1 MKIRKKLCVS
11 MLLLCMLLCVMSITV
26 AADNTHTHP
35 VCGATHTDIG
45 DHTGSCAAVVWTA
58 WDGTSDI
65 SYGESNTAYVYLS
78 DNATRSSTLTVTGGN
93 TLCLCL
99 GGKTLTG
106 DITVEGDATL
116 NICDCRGGGE
126 IKTASGNAVCVKT
139 KSKSNVHTTLN
150 LYGGKI
156 GSDSTFTSGAIELY
170 NNDRNNAQTVAVFN
184 MYGGE
189 VYNEGAGEAAVFASY
204 ANIGQGY
211 YELNMYG
218 GSIRC
223 EKGNGFALSNNENVT
238 MQITGGTI
246 TSGDYGVDLSSNNK
260 LTLSGNPQFIDKKYY
275 SSNAGI
281 YIPNGVTLTVTD
293 DFAPAGGTTVSVRM
307 FIDDA
312 TGTAVIA
319 TPASGK
325 SLSAKAQYFTSAVEG
340 CFVECNADGNLSL
353 TKCAIT
359 GQPTKG
365 NRYTVS
371 ANGTPNYQWWS
382 TKRGDISVT
391 DERATADTF
400 YYSEWREEWYY
411 STEASDGTAVTL
423 KAFTLHMAA
432 GDVLTLNNVRDVDSS
447 YFYLTGVSIT
457 RSGGSSTPLTGTYDD
472 YTFTAPADGE
482 YTVEITAEWAVGS
495 SSYYMN
501 FSFTATVSG
510 DVTDAELSGQTDKTL
525 DTTALENGRYIC
537 AVTWGN
543 TTLYSDAAEVHNH
556 TWNDGEVTT
565 APTCT
570 VAGVKTFTCTTC
582 NETKTE
588 PVDALGHD
596 FAGGAWQSDGT
607 NHWKKCSRCDVT
619 GPKSAHT
626 WNDGEVTTAPTCTVA
641 GVKTFTCTTCNE
653 TKTEPVDALGHDFA
667 GGAWQSDGTN
677 HWKKCSRCD
686 VTGPKSAHT
695 WNDGEV
701 TTAPTCTVAGEKTF
715 TCTECSATNVQTI
728 DALGH
733 DFTGAWQKD
742 TDNHWK
748 QCSHSGCTA
757 TDGKAA
763 HRWAEQTIL
772 EATCTADGK
781 KLCICKDCLAANSE
795 TLPATGHTL
804 THHAEKAPTCTEI
817 GWNAYDTC
825 ACGYTTYVELPALG
839 HDKIHHNAKAV
850 TCTENGWNAYETC
863 SRCSYTTFEELPA
876 LDHDKIHHDAQ
887 AATCVNI
894 GWNAYDTC
902 SRCAYT
908 TYAELPALGHTAISH
923 DAKAPT
929 CTEKGWRAF
938 VTCEHCDYTTY
949 AETPALGHDRIH
961 HNAKAVTCTEKGW
974 EAYETCSRCD
984 YTTFAE
990 LPALGHDKIAH
1001 EGQAPTCV
1009 NIGWEAYDTCSRC
1022 AYTTYAELPALGHT
1036 AISHDAKAATCTE
1049 KGWRAY
1055 VTCEHCDYT
1064 TYAETPA
1071 LGHDRI
1077 HHNAKAVTC
1086 TEKGWNAY
1094 ETCSRCD
1101 YTTFAE
1107 LPALGHD
1114 KIHHD
1119 AKAATCINIGWEA
1132 YDTCS
1137 RCAYTT
1143 YAELPALGHTTISHD
1158 AKAATCTE
1166 KGWRAYITC
1175 EHCDYTT
1182 YAETPALGHDKIHH
1196 NAKAVTC
1203 TEKGWNAYETC
1214 SRCSYTTFAELPALD
1229 HDKIHHDAQAPT
1241 CVNIGWNA
1249 YDTCSRCA
1257 YTTYAELPALGH
1269 TAISHDAKAA
1279 TCTEKGWRAY
1289 VTCEHCDYTT
1299 YAELPALGHDKIHH
1313 DAKAATCVNIGWE
1326 AYDTCPRCSYSTY
1339 QEIPVLGHDKVSHE
1353 AKAATCTEIGWSA
1366 YDTCSRCDYSTYVET
1381 PALGHD
1387 FTGAWQKDDN
1397 NHWKQCSRC
1406 TATDGKAAH
1415 RQSAGDVLA
1424 KASCTADGQKIYICE
1439 DCFATKSETLPATGH
1454 TLTHH
1459 EARAATCTEKGWNA
1473 YDTCETCGYTT
1484 YAETPA
1490 LGHDFGDAWKSDA
1503 AKHWKECSRCDA
1515 VAGRASH
1522 TGGTATCH
1530 DSAVCTVCATSY
1542 GERNPDYH
1550 TGGSEIRDMTEP
1562 TAEKAGHTGNRY
1574 CKGCNAKLSD
1584 GAGIPALSD
1593 LSLDQKSDL
1602 TAATEAMKK
1611 ILDDWYSDFTE
1622 EQKELLTDRIRATGS
1637 ALASMEKAEEAV
1649 KKAEALPAAD
1659 KTRPDDQSAM
1669 DAYDAAKN
1677 AYDALSDAEKE
1688 LAGERT
1694 KSALDAVWKALTAY
1708 DVIDGNGSTWANTD
1722 NEGLTFT
1729 VNGHHEKFAGL
1740 LINGATV
1747 DAKYYVIQAGS
1758 TVITLKAE
1766 YLQTL
1771 SAGKYTVTV
1780 RYTDGSTDG
1789 EDSFTVTEN
1798 KTVTPSGPA
1807 ASSDPDA
1814 ADGTATHRGVVV
1826 GIILAIICVLVLIF
1840 LLLFFKKRRKEEK

>member
-35 VCGATHTDIG
+35 ICGATHTDIG

-65 SYGESNTAYVYLS
+65 NYGESNTAYVYLS
-78 DNATRSSTLTVTGGN
+78 GNATRSSTLTVTGGN
-93 TLCLCL
+93 TLYLCL

-139 KSKSNVHTTLN
+139 KSRSNVHTTLN

-156 GSDSTFTSGAIELY
+156 GSDSTFNSGAIELY
-170 NNDRNNAQTVAVFN
+170 NNDLNNAQTVAVFN

-189 VYNEGAGEAAVFASY
+189 VYNGGAGEAAVFASY

-211 YELNMYG
+211 YELNLYG

-223 EKGNGFALSNNENVT
+223 EKGNGFAFSNNENVT

-246 TSGDYGVDLSSNNK
+246 TSGNYGVNLSSNDK

-275 SSNAGI
+275 SSGAGI

-293 DFAPAGGTTVSVRM
+293 DFAPAGGTTVSVGM

-400 YYSEWREEWYY
+400 YYSEWREEWDY

-432 GDVLTLNNVRDVDSS
+432 GDVLKLNSVRDIDGS

-495 SSYYMN
+495 SSYYMS

-525 DTTALENGRYIC
+525 DTTALKNGRYIC

-570 VAGVKTFTCTTC
+570 MAGVKTFTCTTC

-619 GPKSAHT
+619 EPKSAHT

-641 GVKTFTCTTCNE
+641 GV
-653 TKTEPVDALGHDFA
+653 
-667 GGAWQSDGTN
+667 
-677 HWKKCSRCD
+677 
-686 VTGPKSAHT
+686 
-695 WNDGEV
+695 
-701 TTAPTCTVAGEKTF
+701 KTF

-781 KLCICKDCLAANSE
+781 KLCICKDCLAAKSE

-839 HDKIHHNAKAV
+839 HDKIAHEGQAATCVNIGWEAYDTCSRCAYTTYAELPALGHTTISHDAKAATCTEKGWRAYVTCEHCGYTTYAETPALGHDKIHHNAKAV

-863 SRCSYTTFEELPA
+863 SRCDYTTFAELPA

-908 TYAELPALGHTAISH
+908 TYAELPALGHTTISH
-923 DAKAPT
+923 DAKAAT
-929 CTEKGWRAF
+929 CTEKGWRAY
-938 VTCEHCDYTTY
+938 VTCEHCGYTTY
-949 AETPALGHDRIH
+949 AETPALGHDKIH
-961 HNAKAVTCTEKGW
+961 HNAKAVTCTENGW
-974 EAYETCSRCD
+974 NAYETCSRCD

-1001 EGQAPTCV
+1001 EGQAATCV
-1009 NIGWEAYDTCSRC
+1009 NIGWNAYDTCSRC
-1022 AYTTYAELPALGHT
+1022 SYSTYQEIPALGHDKI
-1036 AISHDAKAATCTE
+1036 AHEAKAATCTE

-1055 VTCEHCDYT
+1055 VTCEHCGYT
-1064 TYAETPA
+1064 TY
-1071 LGHDRI
+1071 
-1077 HHNAKAVTC
+1077 V
-1086 TEKGWNAY
+1086 
-1094 ETCSRCD
+1094 
-1101 YTTFAE
+1101 E
-1107 LPALGHD
+1107 L
-1114 KIHHD
+1114 
-1119 AKAATCINIGWEA
+1119 
-1132 YDTCS
+1132 
-1137 RCAYTT
+1137 
-1143 YAELPALGHTTISHD
+1143 
-1158 AKAATCTE
+1158 
-1166 KGWRAYITC
+1166 
-1175 EHCDYTT
+1175 
-1182 YAETPALGHDKIHH
+1182 
-1196 NAKAVTC
+1196 
-1203 TEKGWNAYETC
+1203 
-1214 SRCSYTTFAELPALD
+1214 
-1229 HDKIHHDAQAPT
+1229 
-1241 CVNIGWNA
+1241 
-1249 YDTCSRCA
+1249 
-1257 YTTYAELPALGH
+1257 
-1269 TAISHDAKAA
+1269 
-1279 TCTEKGWRAY
+1279 
-1289 VTCEHCDYTT
+1289 
-1299 YAELPALGHDKIHH
+1299 
-1313 DAKAATCVNIGWE
+1313 
-1326 AYDTCPRCSYSTY
+1326 
-1339 QEIPVLGHDKVSHE
+1339 
-1353 AKAATCTEIGWSA
+1353 
-1366 YDTCSRCDYSTYVET
+1366 

-1459 EARAATCTEKGWNA
+1459 AARAATCTEKGWNA

-1515 VAGRASH
+1515 VAERASH

-1530 DSAVCTVCATSY
+1530 DSAVCAVCATSY

-1550 TGGSEIRDMTEP
+1550 TGGSEIRDMTAP
-1562 TAEKAGHTGNRY
+1562 TAEKAGYTGNRY

-1602 TAATEAMKK
+1602 TAAVVAMEK
-1611 ILDDWYSDFTE
+1611 ILDDWYGDFTE

-1694 KSALDAVWKALTAY
+1694 KSALDAMWKALTAY

-1798 KTVTPSGPA
+1798 NSVTPSDPA
-1807 ASSDPDA
+1807 AASDPDA
-1814 ADGTATHRGVVV
+1814 ADGTAGNRGVVV

>member
-1 MKIRKKLCVS
+1 MKVWKRLCVS
-11 MLLLCMLLCVMSITV
+11 MLLLCMLLCVMSVTV
-26 AADNTHTHP
+26 TADNTHTHP

-45 DHTGSCAAVVWTA
+45 DHMGSCAAVVWTA

-156 GSDSTFTSGAIELY
+156 GSDSTFNSGAIELY

-189 VYNEGAGEAAVFASY
+189 VYNGGAGQAAVFASY

-223 EKGNGFALSNNENVT
+223 EKGNGFAFSNNENVT

-246 TSGDYGVDLSSNNK
+246 TSGNYGVNLSSNDK

-275 SSNAGI
+275 SSSAGI

-293 DFAPAGGTTVSVRM
+293 DFAPAGGTTVSVGM

-371 ANGTPNYQWWS
+371 ANGTPNYQWWR

-400 YYSEWREEWYY
+400 YYSEWREKWYY

-432 GDVLTLNNVRDVDSS
+432 GDVLKLNGVRDVDGS

-457 RSGGSSTPLTGTYDD
+457 RSGGSSTPLTDTYDD

-525 DTTALENGRYIC
+525 DTAALENGRYIC

-570 VAGVKTFTCTTC
+570 VAGV
-582 NETKTE
+582 
-588 PVDALGHD
+588 
-596 FAGGAWQSDGT
+596 
-607 NHWKKCSRCDVT
+607 
-619 GPKSAHT
+619 
-626 WNDGEVTTAPTCTVA
+626 
-641 GVKTFTCTTCNE
+641 
-653 TKTEPVDALGHDFA
+653 
-667 GGAWQSDGTN
+667 
-677 HWKKCSRCD
+677 
-686 VTGPKSAHT
+686 
-695 WNDGEV
+695 
-701 TTAPTCTVAGEKTF
+701 KTF

-781 KLCICKDCLAANSE
+781 KLCICKDCLTAKSE

-825 ACGYTTYVELPALG
+825 ACGYTTY
-839 HDKIHHNAKAV
+839 
-850 TCTENGWNAYETC
+850 
-863 SRCSYTTFEELPA
+863 
-876 LDHDKIHHDAQ
+876 
-887 AATCVNI
+887 
-894 GWNAYDTC
+894 
-902 SRCAYT
+902 
-908 TYAELPALGHTAISH
+908 
-923 DAKAPT
+923 
-929 CTEKGWRAF
+929 
-938 VTCEHCDYTTY
+938 
-949 AETPALGHDRIH
+949 
-961 HNAKAVTCTEKGW
+961 
-974 EAYETCSRCD
+974 
-984 YTTFAE
+984 
-990 LPALGHDKIAH
+990 
-1001 EGQAPTCV
+1001 
-1009 NIGWEAYDTCSRC
+1009 
-1022 AYTTYAELPALGHT
+1022 
-1036 AISHDAKAATCTE
+1036 
-1049 KGWRAY
+1049 
-1055 VTCEHCDYT
+1055 
-1064 TYAETPA
+1064 
-1071 LGHDRI
+1071 
-1077 HHNAKAVTC
+1077 
-1086 TEKGWNAY
+1086 
-1094 ETCSRCD
+1094 
-1101 YTTFAE
+1101 
-1107 LPALGHD
+1107 
-1114 KIHHD
+1114 
-1119 AKAATCINIGWEA
+1119 
-1132 YDTCS
+1132 
-1137 RCAYTT
+1137 
-1143 YAELPALGHTTISHD
+1143 
-1158 AKAATCTE
+1158 
-1166 KGWRAYITC
+1166 
-1175 EHCDYTT
+1175 
-1182 YAETPALGHDKIHH
+1182 AETPALGHDKIHH

-1203 TEKGWNAYETC
+1203 TEKGWEAYETC
-1214 SRCSYTTFAELPALD
+1214 SRCSYTTFAELPALG
-1229 HDKIHHDAQAPT
+1229 HDKIAHEGQAAT
-1241 CVNIGWNA
+1241 CINIGWDA
-1249 YDTCSRCA
+1249 YDTCSRCS
-1257 YTTYAELPALGH
+1257 YTTYE
-1269 TAISHDAKAA
+1269 
-1279 TCTEKGWRAY
+1279 
-1289 VTCEHCDYTT
+1289 
-1299 YAELPALGHDKIHH
+1299 
-1313 DAKAATCVNIGWE
+1313 
-1326 AYDTCPRCSYSTY
+1326 
-1339 QEIPVLGHDKVSHE
+1339 EIPALGHDKVSHE
-1353 AKAATCTEIGWSA
+1353 AKAATCTEIGWNA
-1366 YDTCSRCDYSTYVET
+1366 YDTCSRCDYSTYVEASALGHDKVHHNAKAAT
-1381 PALGHD
+1381 CQGTGWDAYETCTRCDYTTYKATDALGHDFGGAWEKDETKHWKQCSRCDAIGEETEHDWNDGDITLKPICTATGRKTYTCRDCSATKTDILDANGHNFVRHNAKAATCTAKGWSAYDTCKTCGYTTYAEIDSLGHD

-1503 AKHWKECSRCDA
+1503 DKHWKECSRCDA
-1515 VAGRASH
+1515 VAERASH

-1530 DSAVCTVCATSY
+1530 DSAVCAVCATSY
-1542 GERNPDYH
+1542 GERNPDHH
-1550 TGGSEIRDMTEP
+1550 TGGSEIRDMTAP
-1562 TAEKAGHTGNRY
+1562 TAEKAGYTGNRY

-1584 GAGIPALSD
+1584 GTGIPTLSD

-1602 TAATEAMKK
+1602 TAAVVAMEK
-1611 ILDDWYSDFTE
+1611 ILDDWYGNFTE

-1708 DVIDGNGSTWANTD
+1708 DVTDGNGSTWANTD

-1747 DAKYYVIQAGS
+1747 DAKYYEIQAGS

-1766 YLQTL
+1766 YLRTL

-1789 EDSFTVTEN
+1789 EDYFTVTEN
-1798 KTVTPSGPA
+1798 SSVNPSDPA
-1807 ASSDPDA
+1807 AASDPDA
-1814 ADGTATHRGVVV
+1814 ADGTAGNRGVVV
-1826 GIILAIICVLVLIF
+1826 GIILAVICVLMLIF

>member
-35 VCGATHTDIG
+35 ICGATHTDIG

-65 SYGESNTAYVYLS
+65 NYGESNTAYVYLS

-139 KSKSNVHTTLN
+139 KHSSNVHTTLN

-156 GSDSTFTSGAIELY
+156 GSDSTFNSGAIELY

-189 VYNEGAGEAAVFASY
+189 VYNGGAGQAAVFASY

-211 YELNMYG
+211 YELNLYG

-223 EKGNGFALSNNENVT
+223 EKGNGFAFSNNENVT

-246 TSGDYGVDLSSNNK
+246 TSGNYGVNLSSNNK

-275 SSNAGI
+275 SSSAGI

-293 DFAPAGGTTVSVRM
+293 DFAPAGGTTVSVGM

-319 TPASGK
+319 TPVSGK
-325 SLSAKAQYFTSAVEG
+325 SLSAKAQHFTSAVEG

-400 YYSEWREEWYY
+400 YYAERREEWYY

-432 GDVLTLNNVRDVDSS
+432 GDVLKLNSVRDVDSS

-495 SSYYMN
+495 SSYYMS

-525 DTTALENGRYIC
+525 DTTALENGKYIC

-543 TTLYSDAAEVHNH
+543 TTLYSDVAEVHN
-556 TWNDGEVTT
+556 
-565 APTCT
+565 
-570 VAGVKTFTCTTC
+570 
-582 NETKTE
+582 
-588 PVDALGHD
+588 
-596 FAGGAWQSDGT
+596 
-607 NHWKKCSRCDVT
+607 
-619 GPKSAHT
+619 
-626 WNDGEVTTAPTCTVA
+626 
-641 GVKTFTCTTCNE
+641 
-653 TKTEPVDALGHDFA
+653 
-667 GGAWQSDGTN
+667 
-677 HWKKCSRCD
+677 
-686 VTGPKSAHT
+686 HT

-757 TDGKAA
+757 TDDKAA

-781 KLCICKDCLAANSE
+781 KLCICKDCLAAKSE

-850 TCTENGWNAYETC
+850 TCTEKGWNAYETC
-863 SRCSYTTFEELPA
+863 SRCS
-876 LDHDKIHHDAQ
+876 
-887 AATCVNI
+887 
-894 GWNAYDTC
+894 
-902 SRCAYT
+902 
-908 TYAELPALGHTAISH
+908 
-923 DAKAPT
+923 
-929 CTEKGWRAF
+929 
-938 VTCEHCDYTTY
+938 
-949 AETPALGHDRIH
+949 
-961 HNAKAVTCTEKGW
+961 
-974 EAYETCSRCD
+974 

-1001 EGQAPTCV
+1001 EGQAATCV
-1009 NIGWEAYDTCSRC
+1009 NIGW
-1022 AYTTYAELPALGHT
+1022 
-1036 AISHDAKAATCTE
+1036 
-1049 KGWRAY
+1049 
-1055 VTCEHCDYT
+1055 
-1064 TYAETPA
+1064 
-1071 LGHDRI
+1071 
-1077 HHNAKAVTC
+1077 N
-1086 TEKGWNAY
+1086 
-1094 ETCSRCD
+1094 
-1101 YTTFAE
+1101 
-1107 LPALGHD
+1107 
-1114 KIHHD
+1114 
-1119 AKAATCINIGWEA
+1119 A

-1166 KGWRAYITC
+1166 KGWRAY
-1175 EHCDYTT
+1175 
-1182 YAETPALGHDKIHH
+1182 
-1196 NAKAVTC
+1196 
-1203 TEKGWNAYETC
+1203 
-1214 SRCSYTTFAELPALD
+1214 
-1229 HDKIHHDAQAPT
+1229 
-1241 CVNIGWNA
+1241 
-1249 YDTCSRCA
+1249 
-1257 YTTYAELPALGH
+1257 
-1269 TAISHDAKAA
+1269 
-1279 TCTEKGWRAY
+1279 
-1289 VTCEHCDYTT
+1289 VTCEHCGYTT
-1299 YAELPALGHDKIHH
+1299 YVEL
-1313 DAKAATCVNIGWE
+1313 
-1326 AYDTCPRCSYSTY
+1326 
-1339 QEIPVLGHDKVSHE
+1339 
-1353 AKAATCTEIGWSA
+1353 
-1366 YDTCSRCDYSTYVET
+1366 

-1459 EARAATCTEKGWNA
+1459 AARAATCTEKGWNA

-1515 VAGRASH
+1515 VAERASH

-1530 DSAVCTVCATSY
+1530 DSAVCAVCATSY

-1550 TGGSEIRDMTEP
+1550 TGGSEIRDMTAP
-1562 TAEKAGHTGNRY
+1562 TAEKAGYTGNRY

-1602 TAATEAMKK
+1602 TAAVVAMEK
-1611 ILDDWYSDFTE
+1611 ILDDWYGDFTE

-1694 KSALDAVWKALTAY
+1694 KSALDAMWKALTAY

-1798 KTVTPSGPA
+1798 NSVTPSDPA
-1807 ASSDPDA
+1807 AASDPDA
-1814 ADGTATHRGVVV
+1814 ADGTAGNRGVVV

>member
-35 VCGATHTDIG
+35 ICGATHTDIG

-65 SYGESNTAYVYLS
+65 NYGESNTAYVYLS

-93 TLCLCL
+93 TLYLCL

-139 KSKSNVHTTLN
+139 KNGSNVHTTLN

-156 GSDSTFTSGAIELY
+156 GSDSTFNSGAIELY
-170 NNDRNNAQTVAVFN
+170 NNDLNNAQTVAVFN

-189 VYNEGAGEAAVFASY
+189 VYNERAGEAAVFASY

-223 EKGNGFALSNNENVT
+223 EKGNGFAFSNNENVT

-246 TSGDYGVDLSSNNK
+246 TSGNYGVNLSSNDK

-275 SSNAGI
+275 SSSAGI

-293 DFAPAGGTTVSVRM
+293 DFAPAGRTTVSVGM

-359 GQPTKG
+359 EQPTKG

-400 YYSEWREEWYY
+400 YYSEWREEWDY

-432 GDVLTLNNVRDVDSS
+432 GDVLKLNSVRDIDSS

-482 YTVEITAEWAVGS
+482 YTVEITAKWAVGS
-495 SSYYMN
+495 SSYYMS

-525 DTTALENGRYIC
+525 DTTALENGKYIC

-543 TTLYSDAAEVHNH
+543 TTLYSDVAEVHNH

-619 GPKSAHT
+619 EPKSAHT

-641 GVKTFTCTTCNE
+641 GV
-653 TKTEPVDALGHDFA
+653 
-667 GGAWQSDGTN
+667 
-677 HWKKCSRCD
+677 
-686 VTGPKSAHT
+686 
-695 WNDGEV
+695 
-701 TTAPTCTVAGEKTF
+701 KTF

-781 KLCICKDCLAANSE
+781 KLCICKDCLAAKSE

-804 THHAEKAPTCTEI
+804 THHAEKAPTCTET

-850 TCTENGWNAYETC
+850 TCTEKGWN
-863 SRCSYTTFEELPA
+863 
-876 LDHDKIHHDAQ
+876 
-887 AATCVNI
+887 
-894 GWNAYDTC
+894 
-902 SRCAYT
+902 
-908 TYAELPALGHTAISH
+908 
-923 DAKAPT
+923 
-929 CTEKGWRAF
+929 
-938 VTCEHCDYTTY
+938 
-949 AETPALGHDRIH
+949 
-961 HNAKAVTCTEKGW
+961 
-974 EAYETCSRCD
+974 AYETCSRCD

-990 LPALGHDKIAH
+990 LPALDHDKIHHDAK
-1001 EGQAPTCV
+1001 AATCV

-1022 AYTTYAELPALGHT
+1022 AYSTYQEIPALGHDKI
-1036 AISHDAKAATCTE
+1036 AHEAKAATCTE
-1049 KGWRAY
+1049 KGYNAY
-1055 VTCEHCDYT
+1055 DTCSRCDYS
-1064 TYAETPA
+1064 TYVDTPA
-1071 LGHDRI
+1071 LGHDKI

-1114 KIHHD
+1114 KIAHEGQ
-1119 AKAATCINIGWEA
+1119 AATCVNIGWEA

-1166 KGWRAYITC
+1166 KGWRAY
-1175 EHCDYTT
+1175 
-1182 YAETPALGHDKIHH
+1182 
-1196 NAKAVTC
+1196 
-1203 TEKGWNAYETC
+1203 
-1214 SRCSYTTFAELPALD
+1214 
-1229 HDKIHHDAQAPT
+1229 
-1241 CVNIGWNA
+1241 
-1249 YDTCSRCA
+1249 
-1257 YTTYAELPALGH
+1257 
-1269 TAISHDAKAA
+1269 
-1279 TCTEKGWRAY
+1279 
-1289 VTCEHCDYTT
+1289 VTCEHCGYTT
-1299 YAELPALGHDKIHH
+1299 YA
-1313 DAKAATCVNIGWE
+1313 
-1326 AYDTCPRCSYSTY
+1326 
-1339 QEIPVLGHDKVSHE
+1339 
-1353 AKAATCTEIGWSA
+1353 
-1366 YDTCSRCDYSTYVET
+1366 ET

-1515 VAGRASH
+1515 VAERASH

-1550 TGGSEIRDMTEP
+1550 TGGSEIRDMTAP
-1562 TAEKAGHTGNRY
+1562 TAEKAGYTGNRY

-1584 GAGIPALSD
+1584 GAGIPTLSD

-1602 TAATEAMKK
+1602 TAAVVAMEK

-1622 EQKELLTDRIRATGS
+1622 EQKELLTDRIRATGA

-1694 KSALDAVWKALTAY
+1694 KSALDAMWKALTAY
-1708 DVIDGNGSTWANTD
+1708 DVTDGNGSTWANTD

-1766 YLQTL
+1766 YLRTL

-1798 KTVTPSGPA
+1798 KTVPPSDPA
-1807 ASSDPDA
+1807 AAPDPDA
-1814 ADGTATHRGVVV
+1814 ADGTADNRGVVV
-1826 GIILAIICVLVLIF
+1826 GIILAVICVLVLIF

>member
-65 SYGESNTAYVYLS
+65 NYGESNTAYVYLS

-93 TLCLCL
+93 TLYLCL

-126 IKTASGNAVCVKT
+126 IKTASGNAVRVKT
-139 KSKSNVHTTLN
+139 KSRSNVHTTLN

-156 GSDSTFTSGAIELY
+156 GSDSTFNSGAIELY

-189 VYNEGAGEAAVFASY
+189 VYNERAGEAAVFASY

-211 YELNMYG
+211 YELNLYG

-223 EKGNGFALSNNENVT
+223 EKGNGFAFSNNENVT

-246 TSGDYGVDLSSNNK
+246 TSGNYGVNLSSNDK

-275 SSNAGI
+275 SSSAGI

-293 DFAPAGGTTVSVRM
+293 DFAPAGGTTVSVGM

-340 CFVECNADGNLSL
+340 CFVECNADGNLYL

-371 ANGTPNYQWWS
+371 ANGTPDYQWWS

-411 STEASDGTAVTL
+411 STEASDGSAVTL

-432 GDVLTLNNVRDVDSS
+432 GDVLKLNSVRDIDSS

-457 RSGGSSTPLTGTYDD
+457 RSGGGSTPLTGTYDD

-495 SSYYMN
+495 SSYYMS

-525 DTTALENGRYIC
+525 DTTALKNGKYIC
-537 AVTWGN
+537 AVTWGG
-543 TTLYSDAAEVHNH
+543 TTLYSDVAEVHNH

-570 VAGVKTFTCTTC
+570 VAGV
-582 NETKTE
+582 
-588 PVDALGHD
+588 
-596 FAGGAWQSDGT
+596 
-607 NHWKKCSRCDVT
+607 
-619 GPKSAHT
+619 
-626 WNDGEVTTAPTCTVA
+626 
-641 GVKTFTCTTCNE
+641 
-653 TKTEPVDALGHDFA
+653 
-667 GGAWQSDGTN
+667 
-677 HWKKCSRCD
+677 
-686 VTGPKSAHT
+686 
-695 WNDGEV
+695 
-701 TTAPTCTVAGEKTF
+701 KTF

-781 KLCICKDCLAANSE
+781 KLCICKDCLAAKSE

-839 HDKIHHNAKAV
+839 HD
-850 TCTENGWNAYETC
+850 
-863 SRCSYTTFEELPA
+863 
-876 LDHDKIHHDAQ
+876 
-887 AATCVNI
+887 
-894 GWNAYDTC
+894 
-902 SRCAYT
+902 
-908 TYAELPALGHTAISH
+908 
-923 DAKAPT
+923 
-929 CTEKGWRAF
+929 
-938 VTCEHCDYTTY
+938 
-949 AETPALGHDRIH
+949 RIH

-974 EAYETCSRCD
+974 NAYETCSRCD

-1001 EGQAPTCV
+1001 EGQAATCI

-1055 VTCEHCDYT
+1055 VTCEHCGYT

-1071 LGHDRI
+1071 LGHDKI

-1086 TEKGWNAY
+1086 TEKGWEAY
-1094 ETCSRCD
+1094 ETCSRCS

-1114 KIHHD
+1114 KIAH
-1119 AKAATCINIGWEA
+1119 KGQAATCVNIGWEA

-1166 KGWRAYITC
+1166 KGWRSYVTC

-1214 SRCSYTTFAELPALD
+1214 SRCDYTTFAELPALD
-1229 HDKIHHDAQAPT
+1229 HDKIHHDAKAAT
-1241 CVNIGWNA
+1241 CINIGWNAYDTCSRCAYSTYQEIPALGHDKIAHEAKAATCMEKGYNAYDTCSRCDYSTYVDTPALGHDKIHHNAKAVTCTENGWNAYETCSRCDYTTFAELPALGHDKIAHEAKAATCINIGWNA

-1269 TAISHDAKAA
+1269 TTISHDAKAP

-1289 VTCEHCDYTT
+1289 VTCEHCGYTT
-1299 YAELPALGHDKIHH
+1299 YVEL
-1313 DAKAATCVNIGWE
+1313 
-1326 AYDTCPRCSYSTY
+1326 
-1339 QEIPVLGHDKVSHE
+1339 
-1353 AKAATCTEIGWSA
+1353 
-1366 YDTCSRCDYSTYVET
+1366 

-1415 RQSAGDVLA
+1415 RQNAGDVLA

-1484 YAETPA
+1484 FAETPA
-1490 LGHDFGDAWKSDA
+1490 PGHDFGDAWKSDA

-1515 VAGRASH
+1515 VAERASH

-1530 DSAVCTVCATSY
+1530 DSAVCAVCATSY

-1550 TGGSEIRDMTEP
+1550 TGGIEIRDMTAP

-1602 TAATEAMKK
+1602 TAATEAMEK

-1694 KSALDAVWKALTAY
+1694 KSALDAMWKALTAY
-1708 DVIDGNGSTWANTD
+1708 DVTDGNGSTWANTD

-1766 YLQTL
+1766 YLRTL

-1798 KTVTPSGPA
+1798 KTVPPSDPA
-1807 ASSDPDA
+1807 AAPDPDA
-1814 ADGTATHRGVVV
+1814 ADGTADNRGVVV
-1826 GIILAIICVLVLIF
+1826 GIILAVICVLVLIF